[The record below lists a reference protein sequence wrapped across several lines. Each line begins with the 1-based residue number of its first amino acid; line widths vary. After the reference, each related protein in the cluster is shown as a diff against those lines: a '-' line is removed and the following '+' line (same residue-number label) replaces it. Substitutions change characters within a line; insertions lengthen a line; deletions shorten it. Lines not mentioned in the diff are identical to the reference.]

1 MLAVLTVV
9 CLPVLVIAGISFAHD
24 RATAM
29 AFDSAPTCRGAGS
42 VSTSDSGS
50 GSGSTSTSCRQD
62 TVYTVLSTNGTGGK
76 NAEFQLGL
84 QSATGGVISV
94 QLVSDT
100 GVWPARDGEQV
111 TVTSWRGT
119 PLLISDG
126 RNTST
131 IVNGL
136 LKTGAFP
143 YFWLWTVGSV
153 YLYLSLFAIVRR
165 GAEVLLVVPVLSF
178 CVGIALYGRL
188 VGGVWWRDP
197 LLIAGGIALVYSLLM
212 MLGLNH
218 RSGRRT
224 QTGSS
229 PTDVRQG

>member
-1 MLAVLTVV
+1 MLTVLTVI
-9 CLPVLVIAGISFAHD
+9 CLPVLVIAGISFSHD
-24 RATAM
+24 RATVM
-29 AFDSAPTCRGAGS
+29 AFDSAPVCRGADSGS
-42 VSTSDSGS
+42 NPASTSGSDSGS
-50 GSGSTSTSCRQD
+50 NSCRRD
-62 TVYTVLSTNGTGGK
+62 TVYTVVSANGTGGK
-76 NAEFQLGL
+76 NAQFQLGL
-84 QSATGGVISV
+84 QSATGSVISV

-111 TVTSWRGT
+111 TVTSWQGT

-136 LKTGAFP
+136 LKSGAFP

-165 GAEVLLVVPVLSF
+165 GAEVLLAVPVLSF

-197 LLIAGGIALVYSLLM
+197 LLIAGGIALVYSLSM
-212 MLGLNH
+212 VGLNR
-218 RSGRRT
+218 RSGRRMR
-224 QTGSS
+224 TGSS
-229 PTDVRQG
+229 PADVRQG